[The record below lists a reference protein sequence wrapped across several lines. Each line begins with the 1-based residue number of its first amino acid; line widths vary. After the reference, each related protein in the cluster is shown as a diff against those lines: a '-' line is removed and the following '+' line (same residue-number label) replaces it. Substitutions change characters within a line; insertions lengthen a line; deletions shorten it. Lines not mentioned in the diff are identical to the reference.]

1 MISILYRSKM
11 QKSGHGLTL
20 QNGMDRGSF
29 STFSAVLLFVVSS
42 LLLVCDG
49 QYPRYAQPSAWQSD
63 IPASLSSPDDIL
75 HRLAFSQPT
84 TGYIFVHGWI
94 PCTTIKLSPEHTE
107 YVPIPDWRNA
117 GATLWSKARWINGM
131 AAAHAGITETGKTI
145 VCGHWH
151 CSFGHAKYEG
161 KGREFDND
169 PDFSP
174 YCAKGILAIDAC
186 TAVSGKVNCIV
197 IDD

>member
-42 LLLVCDG
+42 LPLVCDG

-75 HRLAFSQPT
+75 HRLVFLNQQPVKLLMQSL
-84 TGYIFVHGWI
+84 TGRNLLPIQLIKGLLCRLMKHQLVTMFFKEFFAVLCIWALSMWVATMKAWLPFVQRI
-94 PCTTIKLSPEHTE
+94 
-107 YVPIPDWRNA
+107 
-117 GATLWSKARWINGM
+117 
-131 AAAHAGITETGKTI
+131 
-145 VCGHWH
+145 
-151 CSFGHAKYEG
+151 
-161 KGREFDND
+161 
-169 PDFSP
+169 
-174 YCAKGILAIDAC
+174 
-186 TAVSGKVNCIV
+186 AVS
-197 IDD
+197 